1 MPWFW
6 LTKIKEASE
15 STRHYHD
22 REKAARYLE
31 EICHGIEDGGLGVA
45 TTLESGNPQ
54 RRKATLKNGSQ
65 PVGTIVFSWYPEL
78 ASDEPS
84 STDVARVVR
93 FVTNGMISSLS
104 SPPRLLPPVDLD
116 FSAGTGQRSLMAI
129 HDHRA
134 IGLFDDV
141 IVSVCVNR
149 LPR

>member
-6 LTKIKEASE
+6 RTKIKEASE

-22 REKAARYLE
+22 REEAARHLE

-45 TTLESGNPQ
+45 TTMDSGHPQ
-54 RRKATLKNGSQ
+54 RRKATLKNGNEL
-65 PVGTIVFSWYPEL
+65 VGTILFSWYPEL

-93 FVTNGMISSLS
+93 FVTNGMISSLY
-104 SPPRLLPPVDLD
+104 SPPRLLPPVALD
-116 FSAGTGQRSLMAI
+116 FSAGTGQRALMAI

-134 IGLFDDV
+134 IGLSDDI
-141 IVSVCVNR
+141 IVSVYVQR